1 MILNPRGNSFYFN
14 FPRGFFPGRVT
25 EKYLP
30 YIKKQP
36 VPFDTVEQYI
46 NSTIQSVSFPSLTL
60 DSVEQVRK
68 LGKKISYKGSNPV
81 QDLFSKEFSINMKMT
96 DGFMSYWIMLDTI
109 LDFVNFA
116 NPEVFLMNLPLRIM
130 DSHGSIVAS
139 VVFQEVLFT
148 SFGEIELN
156 YTSNNPQFSTFPVG
170 FKCNYLDIKMEI

>member
-14 FPRGFFPGRVT
+14 FPRGFFPQRVT

-36 VPFDTVEQYI
+36 IPFDTVDQYI

-68 LGKKISYKGSNPV
+68 LGKKIAYKGSNPV
-81 QDLFSKEFSINMKMT
+81 QDLFSKEFSITMKMT
-96 DGFMSYWIMLDTI
+96 DGFISYWLMLDTI
-109 LDFVNFA
+109 LDFINFA

-130 DSHGSIVAS
+130 DNQGDIVSS
-139 VVFQEVLFT
+139 VIFQEVLFT

-156 YTSNNPQFSTFPVG
+156 YTSNNPQFSQFTVG